1 MSQLSSDDLG
11 ALELTEFCQNFL
23 FGCFYGVGLDDKVF
37 FKQSGNLDRKMD
49 WKREQK
55 KKRKKERVMLDK
67 LD

>member
-55 KKRKKERVMLDK
+55 RKKERVMLDK